1 MKIKKLF
8 KTHWFAPYV
17 KKNGI
22 LKPNLKLL
30 SEQFKTGVYF
40 IRNKKTNKILYV
52 GFSGYNLYKTIYRH
66 FQSWQDR
73 RQYRATFDKKNTDY
87 QLQIIFC
94 KPKQAQRLEEYFIKK
109 YKEIGQ
115 ASFNNYQYT
124 TKDNIIKTNNNN
136 SSVIDLE
143 TGKQTIDI
151 ITLRPDQNTDD
162 FPF

>member
-8 KTHWFAPYV
+8 KTHWFSPYV

-22 LKPNLKLL
+22 YKPNLKLL

-40 IRNKKTNKILYV
+40 IRNKKTKKILYV
-52 GFSGYNLYKTIYRH
+52 GYSGYNLYKTIYRH
-66 FQSWQDR
+66 FQKWTDQ
-73 RQYRATFDKKNTDY
+73 QYRATFDKKNNDY

-94 KPKQAQRLEEYFIKK
+94 KTKQAQRLENYFIKK

-115 ASFNNYQYT
+115 ATYNNYQYT
-124 TKDNIIKTNNNN
+124 TSENVIKTNSNNTE
-136 SSVIDLE
+136 ITDTE
-143 TGKQTIDI
+143 TGKQLIDI
-151 ITLRPDQNTDD
+151 VTLKPDQNTED